1 MEASSRSRL
10 LAVLGVLLACSC
22 WITAPALFGSIM
34 GESFSEDPA
43 EQARIAASRQFWM
56 SALLSSWLVGLVASS
71 ALAGYTV
78 RTNRVLSLLTWS
90 ILLAFVVVAVL
101 WLAP

>member
-10 LAVLGVLLACSC
+10 LAVLGALLACSC

-43 EQARIAASRQFWM
+43 EQARIAASRQFWT

-71 ALAGYTV
+71 ALAGYTF

-90 ILLAFVVVAVL
+90 ILLAFAVVAVL
-101 WLAP
+101 WLAL